1 MQLSVQPNVHRFN
14 SLNFDVD
21 SLNFDVDSLIFDFD
35 SLNFDAVLLESKLT
49 PQYIHALNLGLL
61 STLW

>member
-35 SLNFDAVLLESKLT
+35 SLNLLESKLT

>member
-14 SLNFDVD
+14 